1 MVIKSVLLLHW
12 LVERRERS
20 KGSSKF
26 WSSSDVWRSARPCS
40 QQASMYFSLGSICSF
55 PAFLLAYR
63 GNGLPVLFLGFW
75 LKHPVQRT
83 VPCQLLDRL
92 STLSWHIS
100 SYEAPKGL
108 HSQNPSIL
116 EAASTLSHQKNKKP
130 NPKKKKAPKKTP
142 QKNPNQKKPWQSR
155 YLSALWWAITFLTQ
169 APCHSIPAAVPQT
182 TQTFQAFP
190 LKKWSARHSCS

>member
-1 MVIKSVLLLHW
+1 
-12 LVERRERS
+12 
-20 KGSSKF
+20 
-26 WSSSDVWRSARPCS
+26 
-40 QQASMYFSLGSICSF
+40 MYFSLGSICSF

-92 STLSWHIS
+92 STLSWHVS

-116 EAASTLSHQKNKKP
+116 EAASTLFP
-130 NPKKKKAPKKTP
+130 TKKT
-142 QKNPNQKKPWQSR
+142 NQQSR
-155 YLSALWWAITFLTQ
+155 YLSALWWAITSLAQ
-169 APCHSIPAAVPQT
+169 APCHSIPAAMPQT
-182 TQTFQAFP
+182 TQTSGFSTEEVEWKAQLQLNSSGAEKEF
-190 LKKWSARHSCS
+190 K